1 MISAIV
7 PAMSYSSVQ
16 YVKEAAK
23 ILGWDGINK
32 DEKSRKFLSDL
43 KLLSAEYND
52 HPYKMLCKTI
62 DDFLE
67 DDIHEWLFLHVRE
80 PGEIR
85 RLVNAYP
92 QIITV
97 LITNKNIKQ
106 VTSNMADASVYHYY
120 KYNETIANDDD
131 LLTLQKKAEEFVIQH
146 PESPIGMYLVKK
158 YFIQKTEPDYAKAE
172 NLTAKMLEKQTKNGP
187 LIILHRQVAQLRH
200 GMVGTSMPRFSGPR
214 MGGGNVSEA
223 DLGNDVAVLFAWGS
237 WSFESQEM
245 QRQLKRK
252 ERSAGGKLKCVGISV
267 DADKTAVKRILERDT
282 ITSPVIFDGKL
293 LEGTAFR
300 QTGLS
305 GVPDNIVYH
314 HRRVVARGLP
324 LNELMSKIDE
334 LLKKP

>member
-1 MISAIV
+1 MNNKRKRIILLNGSAGVGKDTFCSMISAIV

-23 ILGWDGINK
+23 ILGWDGITK

-85 RLVNAYP
+85 RLVNTYP

-131 LLTLQKKAEEFVIQH
+131 LLTLQKKAEEFVKF
-146 PESPIGMYLVKK
+146 YRVKDS
-158 YFIQKTEPDYAKAE
+158 IA
-172 NLTAKMLEKQTKNGP
+172 L
-187 LIILHRQVAQLRH
+187 
-200 GMVGTSMPRFSGPR
+200 
-214 MGGGNVSEA
+214 
-223 DLGNDVAVLFAWGS
+223 
-237 WSFESQEM
+237 
-245 QRQLKRK
+245 
-252 ERSAGGKLKCVGISV
+252 
-267 DADKTAVKRILERDT
+267 DA
-282 ITSPVIFDGKL
+282 
-293 LEGTAFR
+293 
-300 QTGLS
+300 
-305 GVPDNIVYH
+305 Y
-314 HRRVVARGLP
+314 
-324 LNELMSKIDE
+324 
-334 LLKKP
+334 